1 MSSKC
6 KFSFFVLTH
15 GVVCRGNL
23 RNNDFLTDALS
34 VCVLTLFKRFSP
46 CVGLL
51 FVLYGRNAYKLK
63 GNRRLERTS

>member
-23 RNNDFLTDALS
+23 RNNDFLTDAQF
-34 VCVLTLFKRFSP
+34 VRFLTLF
-46 CVGLL
+46 CVFAVV
-51 FVLYGRNAYKLK
+51 FVYLMCYVGMWL
-63 GNRRLERTS
+63 TS